1 MADSDLNAELENLF
15 GNSEPKQE
23 TAESSAAPSEPK
35 LEQPAR
41 KPMLGGGAKPLGR
54 GLAKPSPKKPAETP
68 KPAAAAATGPA
79 PKPSPSPAPLPV
91 MAPPSA
97 PSAPSASGTATKVTL
112 VFAILSTFFSL
123 VLCLMLNNANQRMSS
138 LQSAI
143 ETLSQRQTEQA
154 KKVDDLKTGLTKFS
168 SYINDQV
175 GEKSELNRRMKILT
189 EAVET
194 LQEKFGNK

>member
-15 GNSEPKQE
+15 GNSESKQE
-23 TAESSAAPSEPK
+23 AEEEAAAPSEPK
-35 LEQPAR
+35 QPESPVR

-54 GLAKPSPKKPAETP
+54 GLAKPSPKKPSEAP
-68 KPAAAAATGPA
+68 KPAASATAPA
-79 PKPSPSPAPLPV
+79 PKVPASVPAPAVP
-91 MAPPSA
+91 PPSA
-97 PSAPSASGTATKVTL
+97 PPASGTATKVTL

-138 LQSAI
+138 LQGAI

-194 LQEKFGNK
+194 LQEKFDHK

>member
-23 TAESSAAPSEPK
+23 PAEPTAAPSEPK
-35 LEQPAR
+35 QEPPTR

-54 GLAKPSPKKPAETP
+54 GLAKPSPKKPAEAP
-68 KPAAAAATGPA
+68 KPAPAAATGPA
-79 PKPSPSPAPLPV
+79 PKTPAANPAPLVPPPA
-91 MAPPSA
+91 APA
-97 PSAPSASGTATKVTL
+97 ASGTATKVTL

-123 VLCLMLNNANQRMSS
+123 VLCLMLNNANQRVSN
-138 LQSAI
+138 LQGAI

-194 LQEKFGNK
+194 LQEKFGHK

>member
-15 GNSEPKQE
+15 GNSESKQE
-23 TAESSAAPSEPK
+23 TEEAAAAPSEPK
-35 LEQPAR
+35 QPESPVR

-54 GLAKPSPKKPAETP
+54 GLAKPSPKK
-68 KPAAAAATGPA
+68 
-79 PKPSPSPAPLPV
+79 
-91 MAPPSA
+91 
-97 PSAPSASGTATKVTL
+97 TL

-138 LQSAI
+138 LQGAI

-194 LQEKFGNK
+194 LQEKFGHK

>member
-15 GNSEPKQE
+15 GNSESKQE
-23 TAESSAAPSEPK
+23 AEEEAAAPSDPK
-35 LEQPAR
+35 QPESPVR

-54 GLAKPSPKKPAETP
+54 GLAKPSPKKPSEAP
-68 KPAAAAATGPA
+68 KPAA
-79 PKPSPSPAPLPV
+79 
-91 MAPPSA
+91 SA
-97 PSAPSASGTATKVTL
+97 TL
-112 VFAILSTFFSL
+112 VFAILSTFFCL

-138 LQSAI
+138 LQGAI

-194 LQEKFGNK
+194 LQEKFGHK